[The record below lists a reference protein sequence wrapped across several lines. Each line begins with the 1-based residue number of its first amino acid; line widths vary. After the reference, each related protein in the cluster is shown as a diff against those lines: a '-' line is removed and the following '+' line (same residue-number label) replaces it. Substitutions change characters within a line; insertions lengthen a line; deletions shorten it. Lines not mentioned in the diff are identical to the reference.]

1 MRRPFA
7 FAQRPISGTVW
18 AFFAGLLMCI
28 AGPPALATEDLIRV
42 AAVPPGSDEIDHEAD
57 LPRILTNSD
66 RALYERI
73 FSLQEAGDLRAA
85 AKRIK
90 QLENPVLMGHVQAQ
104 KYLHPTAHRSSFD
117 ELKHWLEDYADHPQ
131 ARRIYRLA
139 LRRKP
144 ATARAPHKPIA
155 PMRAVESDDRPKP
168 TGYIS
173 PRKRSHATRRK
184 LINLLVHIRKHL
196 HRGQLTKAL
205 EHLDGPKLNRLADD
219 IEIDII
225 RAEVAYAYFI
235 RGADQTALALGSQS
249 AKHSGDYAPLG
260 YWAAGLA
267 AYRLG
272 DLEAAR
278 SHFEGL
284 AMVSRGPARLIA
296 GGAYWAA
303 RLNLMTRRPER
314 VSRNLKI
321 AADHPRSFYGL
332 LANRALGREIDFAWE
347 PPTLTMRDIDTVMRI
362 PEVVRAIALA
372 EVGRIGFAEREIRRL
387 RPEADPALGKAMLAL
402 ATRIGL
408 PATQLRVA
416 RSLAAADGRR
426 HDGGLY
432 PVPAWMP
439 KSGYLV
445 DRALLFALMR
455 QESAFNTR
463 AKSHAGARGLMQLMP
478 RTASFIARDNR
489 IHRSRREFLFQ
500 PEFNIELGQKYVL
513 HLFTEPTIDDDLMLA
528 IAAYN
533 GGPGNL
539 RKWLRRTDF
548 NDDPLL
554 FKEALPARE
563 TRLFIENVFTN
574 LWIYRA
580 RLGQDA
586 PSLDA
591 LAGGQWPSYTP
602 RDPLAIAQFAGTNG
616 GAEANGG
623 N

>member
-1 MRRPFA
+1 MGDSSMRSLFA
-7 FAQRPISGTVW
+7 FFV
-18 AFFAGLLMCI
+18 GLLVCF
-28 AGPPALATEDLIRV
+28 AGPPALAAQDVLRV
-42 AAVPPGSDEIDHEAD
+42 AAVPPGSGEISREAD
-57 LPRILTNSD
+57 LPRILNAGD
-66 RALYERI
+66 IALYRDI
-73 FSLQEAGDLRAA
+73 FALQEDGDMRAA
-85 AKRIK
+85 ATLIKR
-90 QLENPVLMGHVQAQ
+90 LENPVLLGHVQAQ

-117 ELKHWLEDYADHPQ
+117 ELKHWLETYADHPQ

-139 LRRKP
+139 MRRKP
-144 ATARAPHKPIA
+144 ANAHAPNKPIR
-155 PMRAVESDDRPKP
+155 PVRATESNRPP
-168 TGYIS
+168 ERTGYIS
-173 PRKRSHATRRK
+173 PRKRSNATRRK
-184 LINLLVHIRKHL
+184 LINLLSHIRTHL
-196 HRGQLTKAL
+196 RRGQLTKAL

-219 IEIDII
+219 IERDII
-225 RAEVAYAYFI
+225 RAEVAYAFFI
-235 RGADQTALALGSQS
+235 RGKDKMALTLGGQS
-249 AKHSGDYAPLG
+249 VKRSGDYASLG
-260 YWAAGLA
+260 YWAAGLS
-267 AYRLG
+267 AYRSG

-278 SHFEGL
+278 LHFEGL
-284 AMVSRGPARLIA
+284 AAVSRAPAPLIA
-296 GGAYWAA
+296 SGAFWAA

-314 VSRNLKI
+314 VSYYLAI
-321 AADHPRSFYGL
+321 AADNPRSFYGL
-332 LANRALGREIDFAWE
+332 LANRALGLEIEFAWE
-347 PPTLTMRDIDTVMRI
+347 PPILTDRDIETVMRM

-372 EVGRIGFAEREIRRL
+372 EVGQIGYAEKEIRRL
-387 RPEADPALGKAMLAL
+387 RPETNPALGRAMLAL

-416 RSLAAADGRR
+416 RSLADKDGRR

-432 PVPAWMP
+432 PLPSWKP

-455 QESAFNTR
+455 QESAFNVR
-463 AKSHAGARGLMQLMP
+463 AKSKAGARGLMQLMP

-489 IHRSRREFLFQ
+489 IHRSRKEFLYQ

-513 HLFTEPTIDDDLMLA
+513 HLLADPIIAGDLMLA

-539 RKWLRRTDF
+539 RKWLRRTKF

-554 FKEALPARE
+554 FKEALPSRE
-563 TRLFIENVFTN
+563 TRHFIESVFTN

-591 LAGGQWPSYTP
+591 IAGGRRPLYAP
-602 RDPLAIAQFAGTNG
+602 RDPSAIAQLLKTD
-616 GAEANGG
+616 GG